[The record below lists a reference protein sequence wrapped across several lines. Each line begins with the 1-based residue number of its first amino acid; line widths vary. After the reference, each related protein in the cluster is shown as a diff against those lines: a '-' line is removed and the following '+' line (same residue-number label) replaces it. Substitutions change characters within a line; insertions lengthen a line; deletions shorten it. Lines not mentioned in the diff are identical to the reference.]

1 VPSEKKRLR
10 SAFSFTLSALLHGS
24 VLAWVALGSLIPET
38 QPGSAYDQL
47 IRPKETKLVWY
58 DFRKLLPEITPPHRD
73 PRPPRANSRS
83 PQTLVA
89 GPQDTQSP
97 PQLIWTPAPEI
108 AAQPI
113 VPAPNIVALVAPAR
127 PVKPFSTPADLI
139 RREAP
144 ATTLPDAPSI
154 AVAEVKPVDFP
165 PPELPRRAFTPPP
178 ELIRNEAPATTL
190 PDAPRLALAE
200 LKPVALAPPERA
212 RPRAFTPPPEKQP
225 AARPALLAA
234 PEITVALD
242 RKSAGSSL
250 LPPIQPARKTFIPPL
265 EAPHASPTE
274 TARLPAAPQVATHA
288 VVSSPALPGAT
299 MARAVRPFTAP
310 VEAKRALSAQ
320 PANLPAAPQIAAP
333 APASSPVLPATA
345 MARAVRP
352 FAAPEKKP
360 SPETKRV
367 PSLADAPTLSSA
379 NRNSDAAFAIV
390 GLFPTRTKEI
400 PAPKASQQAGFSA
413 GPNPRRDGGD
423 STVQPGQLTVPGLL
437 ARTSAPEP
445 QPKLTASL
453 EAPTSSRN
461 LAVAARSVQAVGTPA
476 EPEIRVTP
484 TAPDPRLAGRVV
496 YTVAIQMPNITS
508 YSGSWIVWFAES
520 EPLRGRELPVMRPP
534 RPLRK
539 VDPKYT
545 PAAADEKVE
554 GKVRLAAIIRKNGHV
569 EQVELLRHLDSRL
582 DQSSA
587 EALAKWEFEP
597 ATRNGIPIDV
607 DAVFEIPF
615 HIAPKSTK

>member
-1 VPSEKKRLR
+1 M
-10 SAFSFTLSALLHGS
+10 T
-24 VLAWVALGSLIPET
+24 
-38 QPGSAYDQL
+38 
-47 IRPKETKLVWY
+47 
-58 DFRKLLPEITPPHRD
+58 
-73 PRPPRANSRS
+73 
-83 PQTLVA
+83 
-89 GPQDTQSP
+89 
-97 PQLIWTPAPEI
+97 
-108 AAQPI
+108 
-113 VPAPNIVALVAPAR
+113 
-127 PVKPFSTPADLI
+127 
-139 RREAP
+139 
-144 ATTLPDAPSI
+144 
-154 AVAEVKPVDFP
+154 
-165 PPELPRRAFTPPP
+165 
-178 ELIRNEAPATTL
+178 
-190 PDAPRLALAE
+190 
-200 LKPVALAPPERA
+200 
-212 RPRAFTPPPEKQP
+212 
-225 AARPALLAA
+225 
-234 PEITVALD
+234 
-242 RKSAGSSL
+242 
-250 LPPIQPARKTFIPPL
+250 
-265 EAPHASPTE
+265 
-274 TARLPAAPQVATHA
+274 
-288 VVSSPALPGAT
+288 
-299 MARAVRPFTAP
+299 
-310 VEAKRALSAQ
+310 
-320 PANLPAAPQIAAP
+320 
-333 APASSPVLPATA
+333 

-360 SPETKRV
+360 SPEARPV

-413 GPNPRRDGGD
+413 GPQPRRDAGD

-437 ARTSAPEP
+437 ARTGAPQP

-461 LAVAARSVQAVGTPA
+461 LAVASRSVQAGGTPA
-476 EPEIRVTP
+476 ELEMRVTP

-539 VDPKYT
+539 VDPKYV

-569 EQVELLRHLDSRL
+569 ERVELLRHLDNRL

-615 HIAPKSTK
+615 HIAPKSAK

>member
-1 VPSEKKRLR
+1 MPSEKKRLR

-24 VLAWVALGSLIPET
+24 VLAWVALGPLVPEARLA
-38 QPGSAYDQL
+38 SAYDQL
-47 IRPKETKLVWY
+47 IRPLESKLIWY
-58 DFRKLLPEITPPHRD
+58 DFRKRLPEITPPRRD
-73 PRPPRANSRS
+73 PRPTRANSRS
-83 PQTLVA
+83 QQTLVA
-89 GPQDTQSP
+89 GPQDSQRP

-108 AAQPI
+108 APQPI
-113 VPAPNIVALVAPAR
+113 VQAPNIVALVPPAR
-127 PVKPFSTPADLI
+127 PVKPFSAPAELI

-144 ATTLPDAPSI
+144 EPTLPDAPSI
-154 AVAEVKPVDFP
+154 AVAEVKPVDLP
-165 PPELPRRAFTPPP
+165 PPERPRRVFTPPP
-178 ELIRNEAPATTL
+178 ELIRRETPAPTL

-200 LKPVALAPPERA
+200 LKSVALPPPERA
-212 RPRAFTPPPEKQP
+212 RPRAFTPPPEAQP
-225 AARPALLAA
+225 AAPRPALLAA
-234 PEITVALD
+234 PEITAALD
-242 RKSAGSSL
+242 RKISGSTL
-250 LPPIQPARKTFIPPL
+250 LPPIQPARKTFIPPF
-265 EAPHASPTE
+265 EAPHASPTQN
-274 TARLPAAPQVATHA
+274 LPAAPQIATHA
-288 VVSSPALPGAT
+288 PVSLPPLPGAA
-299 MARAVRPFTAP
+299 MARAVRPFAAP
-310 VEAKRALSAQ
+310 VEAKRSLSAQ

-333 APASSPVLPATA
+333 APASSPVLPAMT

-360 SPETKRV
+360 SPETRPV

-379 NRNSDAAFAIV
+379 NHNSDAAFAIV
-390 GLFPTRTKEI
+390 GLFPARTKEI

-413 GPNPRRDGGD
+413 GPQPRRDAGD

-437 ARTSAPEP
+437 ARTGAPQP

-476 EPEIRVTP
+476 EPEMRVTP

-539 VDPKYT
+539 VDPKYV

-569 EQVELLRHLDSRL
+569 ERVELLRHLDNRL

-597 ATRNGIPIDV
+597 ATRNGTPIDV

-615 HIAPKSTK
+615 HIAPKSAK